1 MLLAFFHQIGMDII
15 LFDPSGMTNTD
26 NIIETNMISNI
37 RLDFM
42 KYDMIFEETKKKQ
55 KKGFWNKFLK
65 G

>member
-1 MLLAFFHQIGMDII
+1 
-15 LFDPSGMTNTD
+15 MTNTD